1 MPSLVKINL
10 GLDFIN
16 YFNKKI
22 KDLKRTD
29 HPANNAHIYAIESHI
44 EVIKNSLKDKCK

>member
-1 MPSLVKINL
+1 MFSLVKINL

-22 KDLKRTD
+22 KDLKEGD
-29 HPANNAHIYAIESHI
+29 HPANNAHIYALESHI
-44 EVIKNSLKDKCK
+44 EVVKNCLKKNS

>member
-1 MPSLVKINL
+1 VVKINL

-22 KDLKRTD
+22 KELKQTD
-29 HPANNAHIYAIESHI
+29 HPANNAHIYAMKSHI
-44 EVIKNSLKDKCK
+44 EVVKNALKK